1 MARTNKQVKVVSTDN
16 TSAPV
21 VNTNAPLGLQ
31 TNSGLTV
38 PFTAPANGMAAMANM
53 LGNNPPAIVAANK
66 PIPHSVTVLQNLQA
80 GKLAPAASLGK
91 WASHANSTLCLT
103 KQGAASPQLAA
114 RLNSNAKNGP
124 CPFLQAL
131 YAGAQRGQTLAQAW
145 AQCASIAGHG
155 QQGRGMGGYTAASAL
170 TYYLGGKWFTLQG

>member
-1 MARTNKQVKVVSTDN
+1 MANAKRKPAQQTTN
-16 TSAPV
+16 APV
-21 VNTNAPLGLQ
+21 VNTNAPIGVPGA
-31 TNSGLTV
+31 SGLPV
-38 PFTAPANGMAAMANM
+38 QFTAPANGMATMANT
-53 LGNNPPAIVAANK
+53 LVNTPPAIVNANK
-66 PIPHSVTVLQNLQA
+66 PIPHSVTVLANLQA

-91 WASHANSTLCLT
+91 WAQYANSTICVT
-103 KQGAASPQLAA
+103 KQGAASPQLMA
-114 RLNSNAKNGP
+114 RLNSAAKNGP
-124 CPFLQAL
+124 CPFLTAL